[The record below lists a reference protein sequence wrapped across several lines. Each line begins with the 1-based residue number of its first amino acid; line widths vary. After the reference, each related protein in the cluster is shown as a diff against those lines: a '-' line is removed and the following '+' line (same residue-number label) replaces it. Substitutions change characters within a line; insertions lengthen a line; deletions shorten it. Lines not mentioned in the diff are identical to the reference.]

1 LNSRGAMH
9 HWFACPSAPWGACDL
24 KTSAVGRLATSAR
37 LTTLKSVDLKPD
49 DRYLCVLCALC
60 DSVVKRR
67 KIPAPVAR
75 PDNFFYF
82 RLNFALML
90 IKDVSILQSGQLLP
104 GRDIL
109 IDEGRIANVGPDLKD
124 ESNDEVIDGHG
135 KLAIPG
141 LINGHTHLAM
151 TLLRGYADDM
161 ELMPW
166 LQEKI
171 WPLEANLTEED
182 VRWGVKLGCL
192 EQIRSGITCYNDMYY
207 FPDTAAQATREMGL
221 RAFISGV
228 VFDMKPEMLAQVEP
242 FIRRWKGDE
251 LITPAVGPHAA
262 YTCSEET
269 LLKAGDI
276 ADRHDAMIHIHLSET
291 REEVDGFLLSR
302 GKSPV
307 EYLDSLGLVN
317 ERLAA
322 VHCVWLSPEDCYL
335 LAERKANV
343 VNCTVSNL
351 KLTSGIAPLNTMM
364 KADVNVCLGTDGA
377 SSNNNLNLFGEMKT
391 AAIVQKNAYHTPAAF
406 TAEQVWRL
414 ATENA
419 SRAFRLN
426 LGLHQGALADLALI
440 DLQKPWFCPQ
450 SNIIS
455 HLVYSM
461 TGGVD
466 TTIVNGKVLMRE
478 GVIPGETEILEKAQ
492 ERFLRLTS

>member
-1 LNSRGAMH
+1 L
-9 HWFACPSAPWGACDL
+9 PL
-24 KTSAVGRLATSAR
+24 
-37 LTTLKSVDLKPD
+37 
-49 DRYLCVLCALC
+49 
-60 DSVVKRR
+60 
-67 KIPAPVAR
+67 R

-90 IKDVSILQSGQLLP
+90 IKDVSIIQSGELLA
-104 GRDIL
+104 GQDIL
-109 IDEGRIANVGPDLKD
+109 IVEGKIANVGRDLMD
-124 ESNDEVIDGHG
+124 ESDDEPIDGRG

-171 WPLEANLTEED
+171 WPLEAKITEED
-182 VRWGVKLGCL
+182 VSWGVKLGCL
-192 EQIRSGITCYNDMYY
+192 EQIRFGITCYNDMYY
-207 FPDTAAQATREMGL
+207 FPDTAAKATKEMGL

-228 VFDMKPEMLAQVEP
+228 VFDMKPELLGQVEP
-242 FIRRWKGDE
+242 FILRWKGDE

-269 LLKAGDI
+269 LLKAKEI

-291 REEVDGFLLSR
+291 REEVDDFVLSK

-307 EYLDSLGLVN
+307 EYLDSLGLLN
-317 ERLAA
+317 SRLAA

-343 VNCTVSNL
+343 VSCTVSNL

-364 KADVNVCLGTDGA
+364 KANVNVCLGTDGA
-377 SSNNNLNLFGEMKT
+377 SSNNNLSLFEEMKT
-391 AAIVQKNAYHTPAAF
+391 TAIVQKNAYHTPAAF
-406 TAEQVWRL
+406 SAEQIWRL

-419 SRAFRLN
+419 AQAFRLN
-426 LGLHQGALADLALI
+426 LGLRPGALADLVLI

-461 TGGVD
+461 AGGVD

-478 GVIPGETEILEKAQ
+478 GVIPGEAEILEKAQ

>member
-1 LNSRGAMH
+1 
-9 HWFACPSAPWGACDL
+9 
-24 KTSAVGRLATSAR
+24 
-37 LTTLKSVDLKPD
+37 
-49 DRYLCVLCALC
+49 
-60 DSVVKRR
+60 
-67 KIPAPVAR
+67 
-75 PDNFFYF
+75 
-82 RLNFALML
+82 ML
-90 IKDVSILQSGQLLP
+90 IKNVSIIESGQLQP

-109 IDEGRIANVGPDLKD
+109 IDGGKITNLGRDLMD
-124 ESNDEVIDGHG
+124 ESDDEPIDGRG

-171 WPLEANLTEED
+171 WPLEAKITEED
-182 VRWGVKLGCL
+182 VFWGVKLGCL
-192 EQIRSGITCYNDMYY
+192 EQIRFGITCYNDMYY
-207 FPDTAAQATREMGL
+207 FPDTTAQATKEMGL

-228 VFDMKPEMLAQVEP
+228 VFDMKPELLAQVDP
-242 FIRRWKGDE
+242 FIRRWKGDD

-269 LLKAGDI
+269 LQKAKEI

-291 REEVDGFLLSR
+291 REEVDGFLLSK

-307 EYLDSLGLVN
+307 EYLDSLGLLN
-317 ERLAA
+317 SRLAA
-322 VHCVWLSPEDCYL
+322 VHCVWISPEDCYL

-343 VNCTVSNL
+343 VSCTESNL

-364 KADVNVCLGTDGA
+364 KAGINVCLGTDGA
-377 SSNNNLNLFGEMKT
+377 SSNNNLSIFEEMKT
-391 AAIVQKNAYHTPAAF
+391 TAIAQKNAYHTPADF
-406 TAEQVWRL
+406 SAEQIWSM

-419 SRAFRLN
+419 ARAFGLN
-426 LGLHQGALADLALI
+426 LGLHSGALADLALI
-440 DLQKPWFCPQ
+440 DLKKPWFWPQ

-461 TGGVD
+461 AGGVD
-466 TTIVNGKVLMRE
+466 TTIVNGKVLMQS
-478 GVIPGETEILEKAQ
+478 GVIPGEEEILEKAQ

>member
-1 LNSRGAMH
+1 
-9 HWFACPSAPWGACDL
+9 
-24 KTSAVGRLATSAR
+24 
-37 LTTLKSVDLKPD
+37 
-49 DRYLCVLCALC
+49 
-60 DSVVKRR
+60 
-67 KIPAPVAR
+67 
-75 PDNFFYF
+75 
-82 RLNFALML
+82 ML
-90 IKDVSILQSGQLLP
+90 IKDVSIIESGQLQP

-109 IDEGRIANVGPDLKD
+109 IDGGKITNVGRDLKD
-124 ESNDEVIDGHG
+124 ESDDEPINGRG

-171 WPLEANLTEED
+171 WPLEAKINEED

-192 EQIRSGITCYNDMYY
+192 EQIRFGITCYSDMYY
-207 FPDTAAQATREMGL
+207 FPDATAQATKEMGL
-221 RAFISGV
+221 RSFLSGV
-228 VFDMKPEMLAQVEP
+228 VFDMKPELLGQVEP
-242 FIRRWKGDE
+242 FIRRWKGDD

-269 LLKAGDI
+269 LQKAKEI
-276 ADRHDAMIHIHLSET
+276 ADRHGSMIHIHLSET
-291 REEVDGFLLSR
+291 REEVDGFLLSK

-307 EYLDSLGLVN
+307 EYLDSLGLLN
-317 ERLAA
+317 SRLAA
-322 VHCVWLSPEDCYL
+322 VHCVWISPEDCNL

-343 VNCTVSNL
+343 VSCTESNL

-364 KADVNVCLGTDGA
+364 KAGINVCLGTDGA
-377 SSNNNLNLFGEMKT
+377 SSNNNLSIFEEMKT
-391 AAIVQKNAYHTPAAF
+391 TAIAQKNAYHTPADF
-406 TAEQVWRL
+406 SAEQIWHM

-419 SRAFRLN
+419 ARAFGLN
-426 LGLHQGALADLALI
+426 LGLRPGAFADLALI
-440 DLQKPWFCPQ
+440 DLKKPWFWPQ

-461 TGGVD
+461 AGGVD
-466 TTIVNGKVLMRE
+466 TTIVNGKVLMQN
-478 GVIPGETEILEKAQ
+478 GVIPGEEEILEKAQ

>member
-1 LNSRGAMH
+1 
-9 HWFACPSAPWGACDL
+9 
-24 KTSAVGRLATSAR
+24 
-37 LTTLKSVDLKPD
+37 
-49 DRYLCVLCALC
+49 
-60 DSVVKRR
+60 
-67 KIPAPVAR
+67 
-75 PDNFFYF
+75 
-82 RLNFALML
+82 ML
-90 IKDVSILQSGQLLP
+90 IKDISLLQAGQLLS

-109 IDEGRIANVGPDLKD
+109 IEDGRI
-124 ESNDEVIDGHG
+124 SNIGFGFKEEGGEETIDGRK

-141 LINGHTHLAM
+141 LINCHTHLAM

-171 WPLEANLTEED
+171 WPLEARLTEED
-182 VRWGVKLGCL
+182 IRWGVKLGCL
-192 EQIRSGITCYNDMYY
+192 EQIRFGITCYNDMYY
-207 FPDTAAQATREMGL
+207 HPDVTAQATKEMGL

-228 VFDMKPEMLAQVEP
+228 VFDMKPELLGQVEP
-242 FIRRWKGDE
+242 FVRRWKGDD

-269 LLKAGDI
+269 LLKAKEI

-291 REEVDGFLLSR
+291 RSEVDGFLMTK

-307 EYLDSLGLVN
+307 EYLDSLGMLN

-335 LAERKANV
+335 LAKRGANV
-343 VNCTVSNL
+343 VDCTVSNL
-351 KLTSGIAPLNTMM
+351 KLTSGIAPLNTLL

-377 SSNNNLNLFGEMKT
+377 SSNNNLSLFEEMKVT
-391 AAIVQKNAYHTPAAF
+391 AIVQKNAYQTPAAF
-406 TAEQVWRL
+406 PADQVWRL

-419 SRAFRLN
+419 ARAFRLN
-426 LGLHQGALADLALI
+426 LGLHTGALADLSLI
-440 DLQKPWFCPQ
+440 DLKKPWLCPQ
-450 SNIIS
+450 SNMVS

-466 TTIVNGKVLMRE
+466 TTIVNGKVLMRD
-478 GVIPGETEILEKAQ
+478 GVIPGEEQILEKAQ
-492 ERFLRLTS
+492 EHFLRLVS

>member
-1 LNSRGAMH
+1 
-9 HWFACPSAPWGACDL
+9 
-24 KTSAVGRLATSAR
+24 
-37 LTTLKSVDLKPD
+37 
-49 DRYLCVLCALC
+49 
-60 DSVVKRR
+60 
-67 KIPAPVAR
+67 
-75 PDNFFYF
+75 
-82 RLNFALML
+82 ML
-90 IKDVSILQSGQLLP
+90 IKNVSVLQSGQMLQ

-109 IDEGRIANVGPDLKD
+109 IMDRRIAKIGCDLRDEGG
-124 ESNDEVIDGHG
+124 DEVIDGRG

-166 LQEKI
+166 LKEKI
-171 WPLEANLTEED
+171 WPLEARLTAED

-192 EQIRSGITCYNDMYY
+192 ELIRFGITGFNDMYY
-207 FPDTAAQATREMGL
+207 FPDETAQATREMGL

-228 VFDMKPEMLAQVEP
+228 VFDMRPELLTEVEP

-269 LLKAGDI
+269 LLKAKEI

-291 REEVDGFLLSR
+291 REEVDGFLLSK

-307 EYLDSLGLVN
+307 EYLDSLGMVN

-322 VHCVWLSPEDCYL
+322 VHCVWLSEEDCCL
-335 LAERKANV
+335 LADRKANV

-351 KLTSGIAPLNTMM
+351 KLASGIAPLNTLM

-377 SSNNNLNLFGEMKT
+377 SSNNNLSLFEDMKT
-391 AAIVQKNAYHTPAAF
+391 TAIVQKNAYHTPAAF
-406 TAEQVWRL
+406 SAKQIWQL

-419 SRAFRLN
+419 YKAFRMN
-426 LGLHQGALADLALI
+426 MGLVVGALADLALI
-440 DLQKPWFCPQ
+440 DLKKPWFCPET
-450 SNIIS
+450 NILS

-461 TGGVD
+461 AGGVD

-478 GVIPGETEILEKAQ
+478 GVIPGEVEILEKAQ
-492 ERFLRLTS
+492 ESFLRLTS